1 MLFCIA
7 SALAFRR
14 LALSWVYRRSSSIVI
29 WFFMLLFLSLTGDS
43 IADNVRNC
51 KHYLHLVSLLFEASK
66 LLVCSDLTFSAN
78 AFSGVHPAQ

>member
-7 SALAFRR
+7 SALAFSR
-14 LALSWVYRRSSSIVI
+14 LALSWVYRRISVIVI
-29 WFFMLLFLSLTGDS
+29 VFFIVFLSLTGIS
-43 IADNVRNC
+43 IPDNVRNC